1 LNLTLLTGPVTAAIY
16 VYPSH
21 LHELTNVKKSDLA
34 ILVLLGAIWGA
45 SFLFMRMGADQFGS
59 MALAGMRAIG
69 AAICSVPLLFSRER
83 RAELRANWWPVT
95 LIGLSNSALPF
106 VLFSYAAQSLPAGL
120 SAIFDAIAPLLV
132 AASGWLWLGEK
143 LSASRASGLLIG
155 LIGVVWLIGGNL
167 RFGHPGAPVGW
178 AMAACVGA
186 NVCYTFGAHYSQRR
200 MRTVTPLTVAIGSQF
215 ASAAMLLP
223 FTVWLWPARMPDAHA
238 WIAMVGL
245 AAVCTSLA
253 YVLFY
258 RLLAHTGS
266 APAMA
271 VLYLIPVFGV
281 IWGAAF
287 LGESVTLAMAGGC
300 LVILLGVALTTGML
314 RPRDVTK
321 PWGAVEKA

>member
-1 LNLTLLTGPVTAAIY
+1 M
-16 VYPSH
+16 
-21 LHELTNVKKSDLA
+21 KKSDLA
-34 ILVLLGAIWGA
+34 ILVLLGALWGA
-45 SFLFMRMGADQFGS
+45 SFLFMRMGANQFGG

-69 AAICSVPLLFSRER
+69 AAACSIPLVLSRER

-143 LSASRASGLLIG
+143 LNPVRAGGLVIGLL
-155 LIGVVWLIGGNL
+155 GVTWLIGGNL
-167 RFGHPGAPVGW
+167 GFAHGGATAVW

-215 ASAAMLLP
+215 AAALMLLP
-223 FTVWLWPARMPDAHA
+223 FTIWQWPAKMPSTQA
-238 WIAMVGL
+238 WVAMFGL
-245 AAVCTSLA
+245 AAGCTSLA

-258 RLLAHTGS
+258 RLLAHAGA

-281 IWGAAF
+281 IWGALF
-287 LGESVTLAMAGGC
+287 LGEAVTLAMAGGC
-300 LVILLGVALTTGML
+300 VVILLGVALTTGML
-314 RPRDVTK
+314 RLRGVTK
-321 PWGAVEKA
+321 SWGIVEEA

>member
-1 LNLTLLTGPVTAAIY
+1 LN
-16 VYPSH
+16 H
-21 LHELTNVKKSDLA
+21 RFHELKSMKKSDVA
-34 ILVLLGAIWGA
+34 VLVLLGALWGA
-45 SFLFMRMGADQFGS
+45 SFLFMRMGANQFGG

-69 AAICSVPLLFSRER
+69 AAICSIPLLASRER
-83 RAELRANWWPVT
+83 LRELRANWWPVT

-106 VLFSYAAQSLPAGL
+106 VLFSYAAQSLPSGL

-143 LSASRASGLLIG
+143 LSPLRLSGLVIG
-155 LIGVVWLIGGNL
+155 LIGVVWLIGGSMG
-167 RFGHPGAPVGW
+167 FGHGGASAGW

-215 ASAAMLLP
+215 AAALMLLP
-223 FTVWLWPARMPDAHA
+223 FTIWMWPAKMPHA
-238 WIAMVGL
+238 QAWVAMLGL
-245 AAVCTSLA
+245 AAACTSLA

-258 RLLAHTGS
+258 RLLAHVGS
-266 APAMA
+266 MRAMA

-281 IWGAAF
+281 IWGAMF
-287 LGESVTLAMAGGC
+287 LGETVTLAMAGGC
-300 LVILLGVALTTGML
+300 VVILLGVALTTGML

-321 PWGAVEKA
+321 PWGMVEKA